1 VNTMGSGLS
10 PRAHIDA
17 ILKMKPA
24 LDEA

>member
-1 VNTMGSGLS
+1 MGSGLS

-17 ILKMKPA
+17 ILKMKLA